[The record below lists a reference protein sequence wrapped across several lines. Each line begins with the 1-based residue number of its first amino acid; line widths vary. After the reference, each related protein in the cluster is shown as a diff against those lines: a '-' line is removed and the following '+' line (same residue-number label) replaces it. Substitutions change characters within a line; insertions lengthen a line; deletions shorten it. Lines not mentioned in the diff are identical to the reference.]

1 MKNLG
6 ELFLISSGLVSK
18 RKEAPPDVVGVEY
31 KLLNLR
37 SINQLGFIEKNGL
50 DDYMSTEKIDDKYLA
65 RTGDIVIRLSTPFTA
80 AVIDQDSQG
89 AIITSL
95 FAILR
100 LTTHEVLPD
109 YVVMY
114 LNSEVMKKQYSKDA
128 SGSALQMIKTSAIKD
143 YSIKIPTINKQKQFI
158 EINKLLIRESILLAE
173 LIESK
178 KRYNKIIINKL
189 MEE

>member
-6 ELFLISSGLVSK
+6 ELFFISSGLVSK
-18 RKEAPPDVVGVEY
+18 RKEAPPDVFGFEY

-65 RTGDIVIRLSTPFTA
+65 RAGDIVIRLSTPFTA

-89 AIITSL
+89 VIITSL

-109 YVVMY
+109 YVAMY
-114 LNSEVMKKQYSKDA
+114 LNSEVMKKQYLKDA

-143 YSIKIPTINKQKQFI
+143 YSIKIPTVNKQEQYI
-158 EINKLLIRESILLAE
+158 EINKLFIRESILLEE
-173 LIESK
+173 LIENK
-178 KRYNKIIINKL
+178 KRYNKILMKKL

>member
-6 ELFLISSGLVSK
+6 ELFLINSGLVSK
-18 RKEAPPDVVGVEY
+18 RKEAPPNVIGFDY

-37 SINQLGFIEKNGL
+37 SVNQLGFIEKNCL
-50 DDYMSTEKIDDKYLA
+50 DDFMSTEKIDDKYLA

-100 LTTHEVLPD
+100 LTTHEVIPD
-109 YVVMY
+109 YVAMY
-114 LNSEVMKKQYSKDA
+114 LNSEVMKKQYLKDA
-128 SGSALQMIKTSAIKD
+128 SGSALQMIKTSAIKE
-143 YSIKIPTINKQKQFI
+143 YSIKIPTVNKQRQFI
-158 EINKLLIRESILLAE
+158 QINKLFIRESILLEE
-173 LIESK
+173 LIENK
-178 KRYNKIIINKL
+178 KRYNKIMMNKL

>member
-1 MKNLG
+1 MYLLYLNVIG
-6 ELFLISSGLVSK
+6 F
-18 RKEAPPDVVGVEY
+18 DY

-37 SINQLGFIEKNGL
+37 SVNQLGFIEKNCL
-50 DDYMSTEKIDDKYLA
+50 DDFMSTEKIDDKYLA

-89 AIITSL
+89 VIITSL

-109 YVVMY
+109 YVAMY
-114 LNSEVMKKQYSKDA
+114 LNSEVMKKQYLKDA

-143 YSIKIPTINKQKQFI
+143 YSIKIPTVNKQEQYI
-158 EINKLLIRESILLAE
+158 EINKLFIRESILLEE
-173 LIESK
+173 LIENK
-178 KRYNKIIINKL
+178 KRYNKILMKKL